1 MPFLAIL
8 AALLAAGAPAPADAK
23 ALATLAGQVREA
35 GQVLQLVEAF
45 TRAQHDFD
53 QARLRALTTDNYVEI
68 SPIGEV
74 DPRDKMLGFYDPGKK
89 VDGPAM
95 TVSDTNVRMVG
106 RDVAIA
112 VTMISYSLP
121 TRDGVR
127 AVAMRAVFTARRDGR
142 TWKLVSA
149 QYTPIR
155 AKS

>member
-1 MPFLAIL
+1 MPLLPIL
-8 AALLAAGAPAPADAK
+8 AALLAAGAPAPADTKSIA
-23 ALATLAGQVREA
+23 AVAGHVREA

-53 QARLRALTTDNYVEI
+53 QARLRALTTDDYMEI

-74 DPRDKMLGFYDPGKK
+74 DPRDKMLGFYDPAKK

-95 TVSDTNVRMVG
+95 TVSDTTVRMVG
-106 RDVAIA
+106 RDVSIA
-112 VTMISYSLP
+112 VTKISYSLP
-121 TRDGVR
+121 ANDGPR
-127 AVAMRAVFTARRDGR
+127 AVAMRAVFVARRDGL
-142 TWKLVSA
+142 TWKLASA